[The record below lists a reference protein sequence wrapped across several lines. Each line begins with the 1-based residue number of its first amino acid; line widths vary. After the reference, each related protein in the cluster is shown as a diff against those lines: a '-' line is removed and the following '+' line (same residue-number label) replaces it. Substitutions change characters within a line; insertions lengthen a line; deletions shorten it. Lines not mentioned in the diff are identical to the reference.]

1 MNEFEFLLNN
11 CLCSPYASVG
21 IILIF
26 ALCNDQYFPGQ
37 NHVISSP
44 NVSENRL
51 HKMDK
56 NLSDSIDTY
65 SFDGNYEGAYLI
77 MIVNDYKW
85 QIYMHKVIRRH
96 K

>member
-21 IILIF
+21 IILIS

-56 NLSDSIDTY
+56 NLSGSIDTY
-65 SFDGNYEGAYLI
+65 SFDGNYEGAYLGMM
-77 MIVNDYKW
+77 MI
-85 QIYMHKVIRRH
+85 
-96 K
+96 